1 MTTTPPTEKDL
12 SQRAFDIY
20 DHEGEE
26 AMLSFIVDNEKM
38 HRDAVQPQPG
48 YHSLSDGTAV
58 EHLGGQTPS
67 LYLAHWGRYNGQ
79 TRPAAISPSN
89 QPRPI
94 DFQAPLLER
103 PNAKNIVN
111 AIMDQVESIAREQ
124 VGLIHDGDLITTYD
138 VINIVPGLQHA
149 LAAAINLENQKP
161 RGHRLS
167 DYLDAIV
174 TNCTQDT
181 ISSLPDEQYQ
191 ALIEKAKEKLE
202 QLGHTGNNE

>member
-1 MTTTPPTEKDL
+1 MTTSASTKKDL

-26 AMLSFIVDNEKM
+26 AMLSFIVDNEK
-38 HRDAVQPQPG
+38 RDRTAVDPQPR
-48 YHSLSDGTAV
+48 YHALSDGTAV
-58 EHLGGQTPS
+58 EHLGDQTTS
-67 LYLAHWGRYNGQ
+67 VYLAHWGRYNGQ
-79 TRPAAISPSN
+79 TRPASINPSS
-89 QPRPI
+89 QPRTI

-138 VINIVPGLQHA
+138 VINVAPGLQHA
-149 LAAAINLENQKP
+149 LTAAINLENQKP
-161 RGHRLS
+161 HGHRLS
-167 DYLDAIV
+167 DYLDTIV

-181 ISSLPDEQYQ
+181 IASLPEDQYQ
-191 ALIEKAKEKLE
+191 ALIEKAKERLE
-202 QLGHTGNNE
+202 QLGHSGDTK